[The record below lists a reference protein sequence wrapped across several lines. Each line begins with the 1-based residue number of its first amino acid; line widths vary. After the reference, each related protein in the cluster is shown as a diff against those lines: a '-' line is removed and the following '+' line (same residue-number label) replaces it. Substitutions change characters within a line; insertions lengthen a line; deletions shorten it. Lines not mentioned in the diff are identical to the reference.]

1 MSAAELLG
9 RTRAG
14 VVSPE
19 QPTGAVARRL
29 VVTWQHPTTRGIEPV
44 GFLSFNGTGYEF
56 HYIRHALDVQ
66 DFRPLVG
73 FPDLRQSYQSD
84 ELFALFAQRA
94 MDPRRPDYGRYVTR
108 LGLPEDTTPWEQI
121 ARSGGRREGDT
132 LQLFPEPNVVNHAL
146 SCAFLVHG
154 IRWIGQRSI
163 TLGGRPTV
171 VTRPELEAALGAL
184 NVGDELRLIDEPD
197 NPSNSAAVLVA
208 TDSNVPV
215 GYVPNLLVE
224 DLHRLQELATVRVH
238 VDVIN
243 GPDAPWHMRL
253 LARLSAHDVD
263 GFGFFQG
270 DQWQTLA

>member
-9 RTRAG
+9 RTTAG
-14 VVSPE
+14 VESPE
-19 QPTGAVARRL
+19 QPTGAIARRL
-29 VVTWQHPTTRGIEPV
+29 VVTWQHPTARGIEPV
-44 GFLSFNGTGYEF
+44 GFLSFDGNDYEF
-56 HYIRHALDVQ
+56 HYIRNALNVL

-73 FPDLRQSYQSD
+73 FSDLHRSYQSD

-132 LQLFPEPNVVNHAL
+132 LQLFPEPDVVGRAL

-154 IRWIGQRSI
+154 VRWIGQRSI
-163 TLGGRPTV
+163 TINGRPTT
-171 VTRPELEAALGAL
+171 VTRPDLEDALGAL
-184 NVGDELRLIDEPD
+184 HAGDELRLINEPD

-208 TDSNVPV
+208 THSNIPV

-224 DLHRLQELATVRVH
+224 DLHRLQQVAPVNVT
-238 VDVIN
+238 VDVVN

-253 LARLSAHDVD
+253 LARLSAQNIDN
-263 GFGFFQG
+263 FEFFKG
-270 DQWQTLA
+270 DRWQSLA